1 MIDGVKRAE
10 VLLFSFFS
18 FPPAPIHIQRQ
29 SEEVKAA
36 EAVKHCLAHSP
47 LHTHTHCENA

>member
-18 FPPAPIHIQRQ
+18 IPIQLQ
-29 SEEVKAA
+29 SEAVKAV
-36 EAVKHCLAHSP
+36 EAVKHCLAR
-47 LHTHTHCENA
+47 LHTPACTNTHAAKNA